1 MNLHARIFQPISNPQ
16 HALSLTTEGVLHAH
30 LQDNQDLHVVPKLGD
45 ACMPEK
51 INGNFTK

>member
-1 MNLHARIFQPISNPQ
+1 MNHHARIFQPISNPQ
-16 HALSLTTEGVLHAH
+16 HALSLTTEGVLDAH